1 MPESATG
8 SHRLDISGIDLTLIY
23 DQSPRDDRRMR
34 NRNAIRDDEEVA
46 SAERLTPE
54 RVCEPAVKSTI
65 EQHSDAHHFCRCE
78 LAGGL
83 GSDAGHNDILV
94 ETGDCRQTG
103 DPGWD
108 SAVPETSWHHI
119 QQQEKGEAMVQEEFQ
134 QSKQRPEFP
143 LPPAKDFPESGVPA
157 EQVLSDVAEM
167 MRKNPAEAAQDFTA
181 SYVGPPH
188 PISKHIPELVAGTFF
203 TEWAREI
210 QPAAFQMEKE
220 ATRMMASLLGRPE
233 AVGFI
238 TSGGTESNMSAMR
251 LARNLA
257 GISQPEVVMPESGH
271 YSFRIAA
278 DVLGINL
285 REARLREDFS
295 PDMDHVESLISNK
308 TVALVC
314 SVPEGFFGQLDPV
327 AEFSKLAQEKNIYL
341 HVDGAFGGF
350 ILPFMR
356 ELGHDV
362 APFDF
367 SLPGV
372 SSMMTDGHK
381 LGMLP
386 VATGFFLVR
395 DEEMLQAI
403 PTERTVIHNLTA
415 TKNGDR
421 AATAWATMRHLGREG
436 YRASVRHVLELRD
449 HMVSGIEQIDG
460 LRMAVR
466 PHVTVLNF
474 TSDLHDMEKVAQNM
488 LSRGWGTSYL
498 VNRGIPC
505 IRLSIHPTREMEHVE
520 AFLRALEDSVDG
532 TQT

>member
-1 MPESATG
+1 
-8 SHRLDISGIDLTLIY
+8 
-23 DQSPRDDRRMR
+23 
-34 NRNAIRDDEEVA
+34 
-46 SAERLTPE
+46 
-54 RVCEPAVKSTI
+54 
-65 EQHSDAHHFCRCE
+65 
-78 LAGGL
+78 
-83 GSDAGHNDILV
+83 
-94 ETGDCRQTG
+94 
-103 DPGWD
+103 
-108 SAVPETSWHHI
+108 
-119 QQQEKGEAMVQEEFQ
+119 MVQQEFQ
-134 QSKQRPEFP
+134 QSKQRPDFP
-143 LPPAKDFPESGVPA
+143 LPPARDFPESGLSA
-157 EQVLSDVAEM
+157 EQVLSDISDMMKINPSDVAH
-167 MRKNPAEAAQDFTA
+167 DFTA

-188 PISKHIPELVAGTFF
+188 PISQRIPEVAAGTYFV
-203 TEWAREI
+203 EWAREI

-238 TSGGTESNMSAMR
+238 TSGGTESNMSALR

-257 GISQPEVVMPESGH
+257 GVSQPEVVMPESGH

-278 DVLGINL
+278 DVLGIKLN
-285 REARLREDFS
+285 EARLRDDFS
-295 PDMDHVESLISNK
+295 PDMDHVERLITDN

-314 SVPEGFFGQLDPV
+314 SIPEGLFGQMDPV
-327 AEFSKLAQEKNIYL
+327 VEFSNLAQEKSVYL

-356 ELGHDV
+356 ELGHEV

-367 SLPGV
+367 SLAGV

-403 PTERTVIHNLTA
+403 PTESTVIHNLTA

-436 YRASVRHVLELRD
+436 YRESTRHVLELRD

-466 PHVTVLNF
+466 PHVTVVNF
-474 TSDLHDMEKVAQNM
+474 TSDLYDMDKVAQNM
-488 LSRGWGTSYL
+488 LSRGWGMSYL

-505 IRLSIHPTREMEHVE
+505 IRLSIHPTRKMEHVE
-520 AFLRALEDSVDG
+520 GFLRALEGSVEG

>member
-1 MPESATG
+1 
-8 SHRLDISGIDLTLIY
+8 
-23 DQSPRDDRRMR
+23 
-34 NRNAIRDDEEVA
+34 
-46 SAERLTPE
+46 
-54 RVCEPAVKSTI
+54 
-65 EQHSDAHHFCRCE
+65 
-78 LAGGL
+78 
-83 GSDAGHNDILV
+83 
-94 ETGDCRQTG
+94 
-103 DPGWD
+103 
-108 SAVPETSWHHI
+108 
-119 QQQEKGEAMVQEEFQ
+119 MVQQEFQ

-143 LPPAKDFPESGVPA
+143 LPPPEDFPETGLSV
-157 EQVLSDVAEM
+157 EQVLNDVGDLM
-167 MRKNPAEAAQDFTA
+167 KLNPIAVEHDFTA

-188 PISKHIPELVAGTFF
+188 PLSRLVPNLVAGTFF

-210 QPAAFQMEKE
+210 QPAAFRMEKE

-238 TSGGTESNMSAMR
+238 TSGGTESNISALR

-257 GISQPEVVMPESGH
+257 GVAQPEVVMPESGH

-278 DVLGINL
+278 EVLGIKLN
-285 REARLREDFS
+285 EARLLEDFS
-295 PDMDHVESLISNK
+295 PDMAHVESLISNK

-314 SVPEGFFGQLDPV
+314 SIPEGLFGQLDPV
-327 AEFSKLAQEKNIYL
+327 EEFSKLAVEKDIYL

-356 ELGHDV
+356 DLGYEV
-362 APFDF
+362 PPFDF
-367 SLPGV
+367 GLPGV

-395 DEEMLQAI
+395 DEQMLEAI

-436 YRASVRHVLELRD
+436 YREKVRHLLELRER
-449 HMVSGIEQIDG
+449 MVAGIEQIEG
-460 LRMAVR
+460 MRMAVK

-474 TSDLHDMEKVAQNM
+474 TSDIHNVETVHQQM

-498 VNRGIPC
+498 VHHGIPS
-505 IRLSIHPTREMEHVE
+505 IRLSIHPNKKREHIE
-520 AFLRALEDSVDG
+520 AFLSALEDSAG
-532 TQT
+532 SAQALP